1 MQIGNEL
8 AAFLASPVMI
18 IMGTCDST
26 GRPDIARV
34 VGARVDSE
42 AGAVEL
48 VLSAWQW
55 PRAVVNVRT
64 RGRVAVTFARPTD
77 YVSYQVKGRADLRA
91 ADAQALALAA
101 RYMEDVSAV
110 LVSLGLQRSVLDAWF
125 TDREAV
131 VVRLEVDA
139 IYVQTPGAKAGQ
151 ALAARS
157 G

>member
-34 VGARVDSE
+34 VGARVESD

-64 RGRVAVTFARPTD
+64 GGQVAVTFARPSD
-77 YVSYQVKGRADLRA
+77 YVSYQVKGRAALRE
-91 ADAQALALAA
+91 ADEQALALSA

-110 LVSLGLQRSVLDAWF
+110 LVNLGLQRSVLDAWF
-125 TDREAV
+125 TQREAV
-131 VVRLEVDA
+131 VVRLEVSA
-139 IYVQTPGAKAGQ
+139 VYVQTPGAKAGR